1 MKDVSYLRIE
11 AYSEHPEVL
20 EMADLVVNSY
30 LAKQERKHPAKYV
43 RPARK
48 LIASI
53 WLRDTDTF
61 RFGTKTEYFSNKKRK
76 QVWMTQPV
84 RTIFLHMKKIGLIS
98 ERVPFIPPE
107 LAFDGIGKSAIYQ
120 RTQGFKE
127 TLKGLS
133 INDVIPDPDLP
144 RIQLC
149 DAHKFWQEIDE
160 ETQNQEWFK
169 VTEETLRRQDEL
181 LAEAHISLPDGTPM
195 HPLSCTYVRKFKEH
209 FHLTGRFYAAF
220 TTWKKEKRLSIHFNS
235 VPACSLDLSQ
245 LHPTLILRIR
255 CGVEKE
261 TGMFTGLNADPY
273 DMPTFKHLDRSIH
286 KTLINACFN
295 AKDLDSAVRALINAY
310 YEWDA
315 EENKYDCTIYNT
327 KKKRVGIKCFPGN
340 KEEALKYIEA
350 FKLKHPQLADALC
363 TGIGLTLQ
371 KLDSDFM
378 LNVIR
383 LANLAGI
390 PVLPV
395 HDEIVFPSDKQE
407 HMEMILG
414 KAFSWTFGDAGSF
427 GKLTVKRTKL
437 DEEPTPIFIGL
448 D

>member
-1 MKDVSYLRIE
+1 LKDVSYLRIE
-11 AYSEHPEVL
+11 AYSEHPEVR
-20 EMADLVVNSY
+20 EMADLIVDSY
-30 LAKQERKHPAKYV
+30 LSQLKRKNPEKYI

-61 RFGTKTEYFSNKKRK
+61 RFGTKTEYFGKKKRK

-84 RTIFLHMKKIGLIS
+84 RTLFRHMKKIGLIS
-98 ERVPFIPPE
+98 ERVPYIPPE
-107 LAFDGIGKSAIYQ
+107 LAFDGVGKSAIYQ
-120 RTQGFKE
+120 RSQSFKE
-127 TLKGLS
+127 TLKDLS

-144 RIQLC
+144 RIQLRNVQN
-149 DAHKFWQEIDE
+149 FWEEIDQ
-160 ETQNQEWFK
+160 ETQNQEWFQ
-169 VTEETLRRQDEL
+169 VTEATLKRQDEL
-181 LAEAHISLPDGTPM
+181 IAEANVNFPDGTPV
-195 HPLSCTYVRKFKEH
+195 HPLSWMYVRKFKEL

-220 TTWKKEKRLSIHFNS
+220 TTWKKEKRLSIRFND

-255 CGVEKE
+255 HGVEKE
-261 TGMFTGLNADPY
+261 TGMFTGLNSDPY
-273 DMPTFKHLDRSIH
+273 DMPSFKHLDRSIH

-295 AKDLDSAVRALINAY
+295 AKDIDSAASALMNAY

-315 EENKYDCTIYNT
+315 EENEYDCTIYKT

-350 FKLKHPQLADALC
+350 FKLQHPQLADALC

-383 LANLAGI
+383 LANLAEI

-407 HMEMILG
+407 HLEMILG

-427 GKLTVKRTKL
+427 GQLTVKRTQL